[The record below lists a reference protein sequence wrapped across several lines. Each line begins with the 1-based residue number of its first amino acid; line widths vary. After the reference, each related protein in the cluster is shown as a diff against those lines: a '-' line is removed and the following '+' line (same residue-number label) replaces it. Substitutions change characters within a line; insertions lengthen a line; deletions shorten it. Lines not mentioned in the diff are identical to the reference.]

1 MSKNNS
7 RAVSV
12 TMRSALSLIAG
23 IGMLVVSGLAQAK
36 DDDAEAKTCN
46 NATLN
51 GLYAFHASGFNI
63 VGGAPGV
70 PKTAE
75 PKAIVELIRF
85 NGDGTLVVP
94 AATVSINGVVSRSPA
109 GGGGSYV
116 VTAGCIGSLAFGPPG
131 GPTFDFFI
139 GLKESELHMIQTN
152 QGTVLQGTAELVS
165 R

>member
-1 MSKNNS
+1 
-7 RAVSV
+7 
-12 TMRSALSLIAG
+12 MRQPDKH
-23 IGMLVVSGLAQAK
+23 GLAQAK

-63 VGGAPGV
+63 VVGGPAQ
-70 PKTAE
+70 
-75 PKAIVELIRF
+75 PKAIVELIHF

-94 AATVSINGVVSRSPA
+94 AATVSINGVVTRSPP
-109 GGGGSYV
+109 GGGSYV

-131 GPTFDFFI
+131 PTFDFFI
-139 GLKESELHMIQTN
+139 GLKESELYMIQTN
-152 QGTVLQGTAELVS
+152 QGTVLQGTAERVS